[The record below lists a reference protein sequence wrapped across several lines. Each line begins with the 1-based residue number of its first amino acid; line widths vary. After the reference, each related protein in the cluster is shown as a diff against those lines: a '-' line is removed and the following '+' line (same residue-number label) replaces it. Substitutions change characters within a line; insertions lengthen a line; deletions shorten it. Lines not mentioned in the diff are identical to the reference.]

1 MITKKLTLFYSL
13 TQDKVIPPPSA
24 DIQRKDDWIKAIQA
38 TCEADFK
45 PELVRVTYEIYNPE
59 IHDQMRF
66 FNGTVIPYYV
76 IQNDDILEG
85 TPDRERLDMYR
96 EELLDELLGYD
107 YKTVNKTI
115 RMRKSTT
122 ELRTVQAWNNLL
134 QLCEE
139 TLFATAGFTFP
150 DTKEFWELVDIIGY
164 DNAKEESIKRL
175 QSNLKKRYG

>member
-1 MITKKLTLFYSL
+1 MITKKLTLFYSA
-13 TQDKVIPPPSA
+13 TQSKVVPPPSA
-24 DIQRKDDWIKAIQA
+24 DIQRKDEWVKSIQA
-38 TCEADFK
+38 TSKSESE
-45 PELVRVTYEIYNPE
+45 PELIKVTYEVYDPE
-59 IHDQMRF
+59 IHNQMRF

-76 IQNDDILEG
+76 IQNDDITEG
-85 TPDRERLDMYR
+85 LPDRERLDMYR
-96 EELLDELLGYD
+96 EEILDQLLGYD

-139 TLFATAGFTFP
+139 TLFANAGFSFP
-150 DTKEFWELVDIIGY
+150 DTEAFWKLSKEIGY
-164 DNAKEESIKRL
+164 ENAKNESIKRL